1 MSLNA
6 NNKPV
11 YAITPVNSGGSI
23 SNTSSHGTIG
33 VDSTS
38 NPTPAT
44 VFTASASGSRVYSV
58 IASNSDT
65 NVVNVL
71 FYILDGSSVYPLGI
85 VNVPLSSGNAANTL
99 AIDCLSATYMP
110 GLPYDNT
117 GKPYIELKASAKL
130 KAVNLA
136 NQAAGSV
143 YFTAQGADYQ

>member
-11 YAITPVNSGGSI
+11 YAITPINSSGSV

-33 VDSTS
+33 VDSS
-38 NPTPAT
+38 SSPTPALI
-44 VFTASASGSRVYSV
+44 VTASASGSRVYSL
-58 IASNSDT
+58 IATNSDSHA
-65 NVVNVL
+65 VDLL
-71 FYILDGSSVYPLGI
+71 FYILDGSNVYPIGI
-85 VNVPLSSGNAANTL
+85 VNIPASAGNATNTL
-99 AIDCLSATYMP
+99 AVDCLSSSTMV

-136 NQAAGSV
+136 NQTAGSV
-143 YFTAQGADYQ
+143 YITAMGADYQ